1 MASIATELKH
11 RPFEFRI
18 AEAKHNWQ
26 HPRNTAEIWLDNVC
40 LGFITVIHPAVQS
53 KIDKKAVVVA
63 AELDMDAF
71 SALPASVIRYDEP
84 SKFPGIDIDLSL
96 VVSDTQ
102 TYSALAAAWADV
114 TPLLKKVALIDSYT
128 GAVKSITLRFTF
140 SSMEKTLSKT
150 EVQGWVDT
158 IVERL
163 GAMGVTLR

>member
-114 TPLLKKVALIDSYT
+114 TPLLKKVALGIIIIDSLV
-128 GAVKSITLRFTF
+128 GALKKEPPFFRVGKIGDKGKKHRNARHVL
-140 SSMEKTLSKT
+140 LHA
-150 EVQGWVDT
+150 G
-158 IVERL
+158 
-163 GAMGVTLR
+163 